1 VEISDQ
7 VLLKGA
13 SNMSDWKLSR
23 RTFLKATGALGAA
36 AAVGVGGHSLLQKVS
51 VANAQ
56 AQAATG
62 EEIKNSICDMC
73 CIGYCGIQV
82 LVKDGRATRVQ
93 SWADY
98 PNGPIC
104 SKGNAILQQV
114 YHPDRLKYPMKRT
127 KPKGS
132 ADAGWVRISWDEAY
146 TTIAN
151 KLAEMKQKYG
161 AEKVVFYVGDPKEE
175 PRPPAQRL
183 GLAFGS
189 PNYGTESSTC
199 ATSMQMAATLNGG
212 GGLPI
217 SNQTKTVILWA
228 KNPAWSMV
236 RDVASQIFAIK
247 DRGGTLIV
255 VDPRL
260 TPTAQLADIH
270 LQLRPG
276 TDGALAL
283 GMANVIINE
292 GLYDADFVRD
302 WTYGFDEFK
311 EYVQAFTPE
320 KVEEITWVP
329 AAKIRQAARV
339 YATQKPTSWVT
350 TASPTVHH
358 ANGLQNQR
366 AIGALIG
373 LTGNVTVPGLSPSVA
388 GVSVPEIND
397 PGGLFAKLKGLKPD
411 KKYFPLWWEMIEQ
424 LQMNKLPEYVKDGEL
439 KAGLWIGA
447 NFRMW
452 PQSKEYHKAISDM
465 EFTAGADF
473 WMTPTMEL
481 MDIILPVATSLER
494 LGPVKVAGRRV
505 FLRTPV
511 IQPIGEAKGDREWM
525 FELAVKMGLGADFW
539 NGSVEG
545 SIDWQLEKL
554 GLKAADLMKEPK
566 GVVIPA
572 GAPTPASDK
581 PGFRTT
587 TGKFEFYSQRLKNA
601 GYDPLPTYKEPVESP
616 TSTPDLAKK
625 YPLVLNTGSRE
636 PMFVASRHRNNPWLR
651 ELHADPKV
659 DMNPKDAAARGI
671 KQRDN
676 VIVEGP
682 RGSIKVKANLTELAM
697 PGVAHV
703 YQGWEGDAD
712 INLICGRTF
721 DPISGFPS
729 FKSEICEVK
738 KA

>member
-1 VEISDQ
+1 
-7 VLLKGA
+7 
-13 SNMSDWKLSR
+13 MSDWKLSR
-23 RTFLKATGALGAA
+23 RTFLKATGALGAV
-36 AAVGVGGHSLLQKVS
+36 AVAGVGGHKLLKSGS
-51 VANAQ
+51 VALAQ
-56 AQAATG
+56 TAASG
-62 EEIKNSICDMC
+62 EEGKYSICDMC
-73 CIGYCGIQV
+73 AIGYCGIQV
-82 LVKDGRATRVQ
+82 MVKDGRATRVQ
-93 SWADY
+93 NWADY
-98 PNGPIC
+98 PMGPIC

-127 KPKGS
+127 KPRGS

-146 TTIAN
+146 STIAT
-151 KLAEMKQKYG
+151 KLNEIKQKYG
-161 AEKVVFYVGDPKEE
+161 ADKVVFYVGDPKEE

-212 GGLPI
+212 GGLAI
-217 SNQTKTVILWA
+217 TDQTKTVILWA

-236 RDVASQIFAIK
+236 RDVASNIFAIK

-311 EYVQAFTPE
+311 AYVQAFTPE

-358 ANGLQNQR
+358 TNGCQNQR
-366 AIGALIG
+366 AIGALLG
-373 LTGNVTVPGLSPSVA
+373 LTGNIAVPGLKASVP

-397 PGGLFAKLKGLKPD
+397 PGGLFKKLKDLKPD
-411 KKYFPLWWEMIEQ
+411 KKYFPMWWEMIEQ
-424 LQMNKLPEYVKDGEL
+424 LQMNKLPEYVRDGDL

-447 NFRMW
+447 NYRMW
-452 PQSKEYHKAISDM
+452 PQSPEFAKAITDM

-481 MDIILPVATSLER
+481 MDIVLPVATSLER

-511 IQPIGEAKGDREWM
+511 IQPIGESKYDREWM
-525 FELAVKMGLGADFW
+525 FELAVKLGLGADFW
-539 NGSVEG
+539 NGSVEA

-572 GAPTPASDK
+572 GAPTPASDN
-581 PGFRTT
+581 PGFNTPSR
-587 TGKFEFYSQRLKNA
+587 KFEFFSQRLAKA
-601 GYDPLPTYKEPVESP
+601 GFDGLPTYKEPEVSP
-616 TSTPDLAKK
+616 VSTPDLAKK
-625 YPLVLNTGSRE
+625 FPLILNTGSRE
-636 PMFVASRHRNNPWLR
+636 PMFVASRHRNNPYLR
-651 ELHADPKV
+651 ELHPDPRV

-671 KQRDN
+671 KQGDN

-682 RGSIKVKANLTELAM
+682 KGSVKVKANLTELAM
-697 PGVAHV
+697 PGVVHV
-703 YQGWEGDAD
+703 YQGWAGEAD
-712 INLICGRTF
+712 INLVCGRYF
-721 DPISGFPS
+721 DPISGFIS
-729 FKSEICEVK
+729 FKSEIGEVK